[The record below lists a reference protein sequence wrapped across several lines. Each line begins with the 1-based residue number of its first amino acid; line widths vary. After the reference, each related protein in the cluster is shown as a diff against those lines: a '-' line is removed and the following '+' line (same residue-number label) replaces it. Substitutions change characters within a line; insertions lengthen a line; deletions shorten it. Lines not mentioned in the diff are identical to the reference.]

1 MTCQA
6 AHVIKSCNL
15 NVILT
20 LTVAKVVIKCKG
32 FVYMSKFKEA
42 ASPQHQEST
51 DTITELQPPPMYKV
65 VLNNDDYTP
74 MDFVVEILQK
84 FFRMNLEQATEVMLA
99 VHYQGKGVCGI
110 YTAEIAETKV
120 AQVNE
125 YAREY
130 QHPLLCSMEQA

>member
-1 MTCQA
+1 MPAINIKHQTRPNSNQA
-6 AHVIKSCNL
+6 PADV
-15 NVILT
+15 
-20 LTVAKVVIKCKG
+20 
-32 FVYMSKFKEA
+32 
-42 ASPQHQEST
+42 
-51 DTITELQPPPMYKV
+51 PPPQRYKV
-65 VLNNDDYTP
+65 VLLNDDYTP